1 MDFSWIIEEERLE
14 NIQENC
20 NREKIERIELTS
32 IYINKDNEIE
42 TVERETM
49 NVSTIP
55 VLTREILTEWI
66 QQRKKFTPNSEFQI
80 KDILWF
86 HVPIEPDNIPEI
98 KPDATT
104 FFHTFTLPLTKSDN
118 DRSDNDRSDNDRSEI
133 PEIKIEPAIFI
144 FHSIAT
150 LYFCFYEI
158 AFETKPKTNTSL
170 PKKKRTVKINI
181 TNPMIDQQKKKV
193 RITRRNHIQTPPAT
207 DKSNPNPNLSKG

>member
-1 MDFSWIIEEERLE
+1 
-14 NIQENC
+14 
-20 NREKIERIELTS
+20 
-32 IYINKDNEIE
+32 
-42 TVERETM
+42 M

-66 QQRKKFTPNSEFQI
+66 HQRKKFTPTSEFQI

-98 KPDATT
+98 KPDAST
-104 FFHTFTLPLTKSDN
+104 FFHTFTLPLSI
-118 DRSDNDRSDNDRSEI
+118 SDNDRSEI
-133 PEIKIEPAIFI
+133 PEIKIDPAIFI

-158 AFETKPKTNTSL
+158 ESKINTIPITKTNQNKN

-181 TNPMIDQQKKKV
+181 TNSMIDQHKKKI
-193 RITRRNHIQTPPAT
+193 RITRRNHIQIPTSTSTSTPLSTIPDQT
-207 DKSNPNPNLSKG
+207 NLSK

>member
-66 QQRKKFTPNSEFQI
+66 QQRKKFTPTSEFQI

-104 FFHTFTLPLTKSDN
+104 FFHHFSLKKSDK
-118 DRSDNDRSDNDRSEI
+118 DRIEI
-133 PEIKIEPAIFI
+133 PEIPINPAIFI

-158 AFETKPKTNTSL
+158 AFETKSKINTISL

-181 TNPMIDQQKKKV
+181 TNPMIDQHKKKI
-193 RITRRNHIQTPPAT
+193 RITRRNHIPTTTPTTSP
-207 DKSNPNPNLSKG
+207 NPNPNLSKI